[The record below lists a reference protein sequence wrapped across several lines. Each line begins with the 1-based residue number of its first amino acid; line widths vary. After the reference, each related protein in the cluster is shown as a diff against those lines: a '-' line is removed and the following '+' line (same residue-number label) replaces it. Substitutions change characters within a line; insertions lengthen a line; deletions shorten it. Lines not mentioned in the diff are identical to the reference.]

1 MVGGGC
7 LVLVLPFIFLAIL
20 LVIGIAFF
28 GDPQSRNQPSQVEE
42 ETNEQKRATPKI
54 KTAATAR
61 GVEVGVGETAE
72 LRDRTLVVDEVERN
86 YPPPRRAS
94 KLKADEEFL
103 RVFVTL
109 TNTSNESFKFNLGRF
124 EVQDSNGVQRT
135 PESIQDLP
143 YPLRVGSLAPD
154 RTLKG
159 NMVFP
164 VPQGDSGL
172 SLVYEPFEGEDTV
185 TVRPL

>member
-1 MVGGGC
+1 MPPYCRNCGQDLPGNPRICPQCGQDQTAPTSPEGPQQEQIPIPDTPNVPPAPPPSAQRGSDGWRRGAKMVGGGC

-109 TNTSNESFKFNLGRF
+109 TNTS
-124 EVQDSNGVQRT
+124 
-135 PESIQDLP
+135 
-143 YPLRVGSLAPD
+143 
-154 RTLKG
+154 
-159 NMVFP
+159 
-164 VPQGDSGL
+164 
-172 SLVYEPFEGEDTV
+172 
-185 TVRPL
+185 